1 VYTPFGNPAA
11 MYRVP
16 LTCLG
21 PESVDGDV
29 GAPEL
34 LRHAQDAHAHAVL
47 CHRVGH
53 VIAEPPKVPRF
64 QRLPTLEQMI
74 VGSNPRE
81 SFSC

>member
-1 VYTPFGNPAA
+1 
-11 MYRVP
+11 
-16 LTCLG
+16 
-21 PESVDGDV
+21 
-29 GAPEL
+29 
-34 LRHAQDAHAHAVL
+34 
-47 CHRVGH
+47 